1 MDPTIDSF
9 ERNRARLLAARELYF
24 IGICG
29 VSMSGLAVM
38 AASRGLRVR
47 GCDRDS
53 TSAVAHLLF
62 RHGISVESEANAHP
76 EGAQLS
82 IVTSAVPETAPAVLR
97 AREAHIPLISRAA
110 FLALLMADAPTRVTV
125 SGMHGK
131 STTVGMLSAIL
142 VAAGSDPT
150 VSCGA
155 PLTPRGPTFRLGG
168 GEIFLAEACEY
179 RDAFLSLSP
188 TLAVVTNIDHDHPDY
203 FPDLG
208 AVKSSFLAFMAKAP
222 RVIVGADCAPLSDIA
237 PTDAMTFGYRDGAR
251 LRATDGEDDACHL
264 LLDREPLG
272 ELRLSVAGHYNRLN
286 ALAATAAAL
295 SLGIPFS
302 TIRAALEGFRGI
314 GRRMEAVGTLAGAQ
328 VVLDYAHHPTEL
340 RAALEAARGLT
351 HGRLLCVFQPH
362 TYTRTAAL
370 WQDFT
375 EVLALSDET
384 LLVDIYP
391 AREPPLPAITSERLA
406 RESGAAYAPD
416 LPAAARWAQEKV
428 RAGDLLC
435 LMGAGDIDALLH
447 LLPLAPTS
455 TTP

>member
-1 MDPTIDSF
+1 MDSTIDSF
-9 ERNRARLLAARELYF
+9 ERSRARLLAARELYF

-62 RHGISVESEANAHP
+62 RYGISVENEANAHP
-76 EGAQLS
+76 TGAQFCV
-82 IVTSAVPETAPAVLR
+82 VTSAVPETAVAVLR
-97 AREAHIPLISRAA
+97 ARDAHIPLISRAA
-110 FLALLMADAPTRVTV
+110 FLALLMADAPTRITV

-142 VAAGSDPT
+142 TAAGSDPT

-155 PLTPRGPTFRLGG
+155 PLTPRGETFRLGG
-168 GEIFLAEACEY
+168 EEIFLAEACEY

-188 TLAVVTNIDHDHPDY
+188 TLAVITNIDHDHPDY

-222 RVIVGADCAPLSDIA
+222 RVIIGADCAPLCDIA
-237 PTDAMTFGYRDGAR
+237 PTDAMTFGYREGAC
-251 LRATDGEDDACHL
+251 LRAADGEDGICHL
-264 LLDREPLG
+264 LLDGKPLG
-272 ELRLSVAGHYNRLN
+272 DIRLSVAGHYNHLN

-302 TIRAALEGFRGI
+302 IVRSALEAFRGI
-314 GRRMEAVGTLAGAQ
+314 GRRMEMVGTLAGAQ
-328 VVLDYAHHPTEL
+328 VILDYAHHPTEL
-340 RAALEAARGLT
+340 RAALETARELT
-351 HGRLLCVFQPH
+351 HGRLLCIFQPH

-370 WQDFT
+370 WDDFT
-375 EVLALSDET
+375 EVLTLPDET
-384 LLVDIYP
+384 LLMDIYP
-391 AREPPLPAITSERLA
+391 AREAPLPAITSEHLA

-416 LPAAARWAQEKV
+416 LPAAAHWAQENV

-435 LMGAGDIDALLH
+435 LMGAGDIDTLLH
-447 LLPLAPTS
+447 ILPLTPPN

>member
-1 MDPTIDSF
+1 MDPTIDAFDS
-9 ERNRARLLAARELYF
+9 ERECLLAARELYF

-38 AASRGLRVR
+38 AASRGWHVR
-47 GCDRDS
+47 GCDRNE
-53 TSAVAHLLF
+53 TSATVHLLF
-62 RHGISVESEANAHP
+62 RHGIAVESETNPHP
-76 EGAQLS
+76 DGAQLC
-82 IVTSAVPETAPAVLR
+82 IMTSAVPATATAALR

-110 FLALLMADAPTRVTV
+110 FLALLMADMPTRVTV

-131 STTVGMLSAIL
+131 SSTVGMLSAIL

-155 PLTPRGPTFRLGG
+155 PLTPQGTAFRLGG
-168 GEIFLAEACEY
+168 GKVFLAEACEY

-208 AVKSSFLAFMAKAP
+208 AVKSSFITFMAKAP
-222 RVIVGADCAPLSDIA
+222 GVILGADCTPLRDIA
-237 PTDAMTFGYRDGAR
+237 PTNAMTFGYREGAT
-251 LRATDGEDDACHL
+251 LRAVDREDGTCHL
-264 LLDREPLG
+264 LLNEKPLG
-272 ELRLSVAGHYNRLN
+272 DIQLSIVGHYNRLN

-295 SLGIPFS
+295 SLGISFS
-302 TIRAALEGFRGI
+302 TIRTALASFRGI

-340 RAALEAARGLT
+340 RAALQAARELT
-351 HGRLLCVFQPH
+351 RGRLLCIFQPH

-370 WQDFT
+370 WHDFT
-375 EVLALSDET
+375 EVLSLPDET
-384 LLVDIYP
+384 LLIDIYP
-391 AREPPLPAITSERLA
+391 AREAPIPSITSERLA

-416 LPAAARWAQEKV
+416 LVAAARWSQDTV

-435 LMGAGDIDALLH
+435 LMGAGDIDTLLH
-447 LLPLAPTS
+447 ILPLAPPS
-455 TTP
+455 TVP